1 MNVISL
7 DQKKRTYHPTVDFY
21 TSGNVEMK
29 QLSNNDSYKS
39 SDSIESQER
48 KIIIKQYK
56 NEILNMIHNDFFEDG
71 MISNSE
77 RYMNDLYTTE
87 TKDYIKEALMELYVD
102 NLNNVHVLIGILVMI
117 SSVPY
122 DDITPQGQIMS
133 MGLLQ
138 NKFLEVRDKS
148 IQAFERWNSKK
159 GIPVLQSLNCDKK
172 WMQKYVDKV
181 ILYLERDGI
190 D

>member
-7 DQKKRTYHPTVDFY
+7 DQKKHACHPSLDFY
-21 TSGNVEMK
+21 ISGNTAIK
-29 QLSNNDSYKS
+29 QWSDNDSYNS
-39 SDSIESQER
+39 SASIELQER
-48 KIIIKQYK
+48 KVIVKQYK
-56 NEILNMIHNDFFEDG
+56 NEILNTIRNDQFEDG

-77 RYMNDLYTTE
+77 RYMTDCYTTE
-87 TKDYIKEALMELYVD
+87 SKEYIKEALMELYMDYLD
-102 NLNNVHVLIGILVMI
+102 NAHVLTGILVMI

-122 DDITPQGQIMS
+122 DSIAPQGQIMS

-138 NKFLEVRDKS
+138 NKSLEVRDRS

-159 GIPVLQSLNCDKK
+159 GISVLQSLNCDKK

-181 ILYLERDGI
+181 IMYLERDGI